1 MKRWSWLRGS
11 HGDAGKQKPAESDAS
26 GRESDLATVPV
37 DDSADDATGVIGERR
52 IPSVNRVRSLQSRV
66 SGALG
71 IGLVSAIGLGL
82 LFWYYSQAL
91 TRDQRAQRAAEQAT
105 QQRAQGEMALPP
117 LGPIERPRV
126 VPADKPAAEVPQ
138 AASIADRVLGPP
150 PPDPVGRSQ
159 SRTTRTAARAPS
171 AKSGELQSLERRLAG
186 AVLITT
192 SARSHTA
199 SREASYAGTDGGV
212 PGAAAA
218 VVTGNSHDDF
228 AAAARARGLG
238 AMLTASVIHPAEART
253 LPSRRL
259 LLPKGTFVD
268 CTLET
273 AIDTSLPG
281 LVTCITA
288 TDTFSSNGEVVLL
301 ERGTKLIG
309 ETEGQVRAGTARVF
323 VLWNEARTPAGVIA
337 PLESPGT
344 DELGRSGLPGQ
355 VNRHF
360 FERFGAALLISII
373 DGAVQAAAQSQSE
386 GAIIINPSTT
396 SQIMTE
402 VLRSTISIPP
412 TVLKNQGD
420 RIQVLVARDI
430 DFGSVY
436 ALRMR
441 EH

>member
-1 MKRWSWLRGS
+1 MKRWSWRRGR
-11 HGDAGKQKPAESDAS
+11 HDDAGNQTSADLDAPEQESAVGTATASNDGAED
-26 GRESDLATVPV
+26 ATVV
-37 DDSADDATGVIGERR
+37 GERR

-66 SGALG
+66 SSLLA
-71 IGLVSAIGLGL
+71 IGLVSAIGLAL

-91 TRDQRAQRAAEQAT
+91 TRDERAQRAAERAT

-126 VPADKPAAEVPQ
+126 VSADESATDVPQ
-138 AASIADRVLGPP
+138 TAAIAERVLGPP
-150 PPDPVGRSQ
+150 PPDPVGRSPAQ
-159 SRTTRTAARAPS
+159 TTRPS
-171 AKSGELQSLERRLAG
+171 RVSGENAAGLQSLERRLGG

-192 SARSHTA
+192 SRRAHTA
-199 SREASYAGTDGGV
+199 SSQMSQPTSGGQGVGAAMVEAHDGS
-212 PGAAAA
+212 AAAA
-218 VVTGNSHDDF
+218 G
-228 AAAARARGLG
+228 ARGLG
-238 AMLTASVIHPAEART
+238 AMLTSTVIQPARARI

-259 LLPKGTFVD
+259 LLQKGTFVD

-323 VLWNEARTPAGVIA
+323 VLWNEARTPDGVIA
-337 PLESPGT
+337 PLDSPGT

-386 GAIIINPSTT
+386 GAIIVNPSTT
-396 SQIMTE
+396 SEIMTE
-402 VLRSTISIPP
+402 VLRSTINIPP
-412 TVLKNQGD
+412 TVLKSQGD

-436 ALRMR
+436 ALRVR